1 MKKIYSL
8 LMLMVLALTS
18 AVTASAA
25 EYTVKV
31 DDSSHVQLYY
41 SVMDYDTWESTIH
54 YVEFVNN
61 EATVETGRSYTI
73 EGILPWQLKTVTA
86 SDGSYTYIYDNKCSI
101 YSYNA
106 GTVFDVTTFNPEEAR
121 TGRFFIDVDDA
132 SMVTVRYNG
141 SNQVV
146 DLQNGEHEYGFI
158 PDYETQVQINS
169 NNYDKPLYKVELD
182 GTALAEQGGYYF
194 ASLTEG
200 CHINITAKIP
210 EEPAKVT
217 FKYNETGKGAISY
230 IELNGT
236 KVEDWDGETLNCV
249 TGDKVTVYPN
259 SDFKMDSYYV
269 DGVERTLS
277 RWGSDYVVLGDML
290 FEVNAHPYGDINFTV
305 SATHAGV
312 VNLYNAS
319 YSGSSSSLVPFEGT
333 EASLKF
339 SENNAYLSWKAT
351 SLGEIL
357 EVLVNGESYNY
368 SYIEVTEGMNIQ
380 FVTKTFEFDREL
392 VVWLD
397 DEDALYYVSLVCQ
410 RTRDEYPIATGYT
423 IIPYYEE
430 LLPFNVSYY
439 NMNAADGFTATVL
452 LNGET
457 VAPAYTGGTSYNLN
471 PEPMKN
477 VVKLYLSTEPVNCTV
492 SFNVAEGL
500 SVEGTSDIINA
511 LDFAAPLSC
520 TNGTQVTLKSTDDKK
535 LSVTVNEETVTPED
549 GEYTFVV
556 NDPFTNVLIAEDKE
570 TGIDAIF
577 TESAAADAAVYN
589 LQGIL
594 VGRAANLNNLPA
606 GVYIVNGAKVLVK

>member
-8 LMLMVLALTS
+8 LMLLVLALTS
-18 AVTASAA
+18 AGTASAD

-31 DDSSHVQLYY
+31 DDSSHVKLYY
-41 SVMDYDTWESTIH
+41 SVMNYDTWESTLY
-54 YVEFVNN
+54 YVEFVDNV
-61 EATVETGRSYTI
+61 ATVETGRSYTI
-73 EGILPWQLKTVTA
+73 EGVSPWQLKTVTA

-101 YSYNA
+101 YCYNG
-106 GTVFDVTTFNPEEAR
+106 GTVFDVTTYNPEEAR
-121 TGRFFIDVDDA
+121 TGRFYIDIDDA
-132 SMVTVRYNG
+132 SMVTARYNG

-146 DLQNGEHEYGFI
+146 NLQNGEHEYGFI
-158 PDYETQVQINS
+158 PDYETQVQISS
-169 NNYDKPLYKVELD
+169 NTYNVPLYKVELD
-182 GTALAEQGGYYF
+182 GTALAEEGGYYF
-194 ASLTEG
+194 ISITEG
-200 CHINITAKIP
+200 CHIKITAKIP
-210 EEPAKVT
+210 EEPATLT

-236 KVEDWDGETLNCV
+236 KVEDWDGETLSCV
-249 TGDKVTVYPN
+249 TGNTVSVYPN
-259 SDFKMDSYYV
+259 DAYKMESYYV
-269 DGVERTLS
+269 NGVEKNLS
-277 RWGSDYVVLGDML
+277 RYGSDYVVMGDME

-312 VNLYNAS
+312 VKLYNAS
-319 YSGSSSSLVPFEGT
+319 YAGSETARVEFEGT
-333 EASLKF
+333 EANMKF
-339 SENNAYLSWKAT
+339 SENNTYLSWKAS
-351 SLGEIL
+351 SLGDIL
-357 EVLVNGESYNY
+357 EVLVDGQTYNY
-368 SYIEVTEGMNIQ
+368 NYIEVTEGMNIQ
-380 FVTKTFEFDREL
+380 FVTKVFEFDREL

-397 DEDALYYVSLVCQ
+397 DKDALYYVSLVCQ
-410 RTRDEYPIATGYT
+410 RTREEYPINTGYT
-423 IIPYYEE
+423 IISYYEE

-457 VAPAYTGGTSYNLN
+457 LAPAYSGGTSYNLN

-477 VVKLYLSTEPVNCTV
+477 VVKLYLSTEPVDCSVN
-492 SFNVAEGL
+492 FNIAEGL

-520 TNGTQVTLKSTDDKK
+520 TNGTQVSLKSTDDKK
-535 LSVTVNEETVTPED
+535 LSVTVNEEPVTPED

-556 NDPFTNVLIAEDKE
+556 NDPFTNVLVAEDKE

-577 TESAAADAAVYN
+577 TETEAADAAVYN
-589 LQGIL
+589 LQGIR